1 MKITF
6 FGVRGTSPVI
16 GEKFR
21 EYGGETTSVLVES
34 DRGGRVVIDAG
45 TGMRNIGKQLLEG
58 GEDPSLLLL
67 MTHYHLD
74 HVSGL
79 PSFSPLYN
87 GDWRLTA
94 AAPIMST
101 RSIDEVLERVFA
113 EPFWPLQVDT
123 LPARIDFVTLPGETA
138 QSPFRFGGLEIRWAP
153 IHHPGGATAYRI
165 DDPATGGSFVFA
177 TDIEW
182 EEASA
187 REREAFLNLCA
198 EPSPPDILVFD
209 GQYSRE
215 NYDKYRGWGHSA
227 WQTGVEVSRK
237 ANAKK
242 LLITHHNPDSDDA
255 ALNEIEKQLKNT
267 EPEANL
273 LRDGMIFVL

>member
-1 MKITF
+1 MKVTF

-16 GEKFR
+16 GDKFR
-21 EYGGETTSVLVES
+21 KYGGETTSVLVEGES
-34 DRGGRVVIDAG
+34 GGRAVIDAG
-45 TGMRNIGKQLLEG
+45 TGMRSIGQQLLEG
-58 GEDPSLLLL
+58 GVDPSLLLL

-94 AAPIMST
+94 AAPIMNG
-101 RSIDEVLERVFA
+101 RSVAEVLERVFA

-123 LPARIDFVTLPGETA
+123 LPARIDFVTLPGA
-138 QSPFRFGGLEIRWAP
+138 FSLNPFEFGGLEIRWAP

-182 EEASA
+182 EASSDW
-187 REREAFLNLCA
+187 EKEAFLTLC
-198 EPSPPDILVFD
+198 EESSPPDILVFD

-215 NYDKYRGWGHSA
+215 TYDKFRGWGHSA

-237 ANAKK
+237 VNAKK
-242 LLITHHNPDSDDA
+242 LLITHHDPGNNDA
-255 ALNEIEKQLKNT
+255 ALDEIEIQLKHT
-267 EPEANL
+267 EPEARL
-273 LRDGMIFVL
+273 LRDGMRFVL